1 VFGLWY
7 GSRGARP
14 PPPPHPPPTP
24 PHPLPV
30 PASSPPSAP
39 TPPCR
44 RGDFDFKGKSRA
56 EVSGARIT
64 VWYEEEDKNNRKVSQ
79 SVRVARKVGR

>member
-1 VFGLWY
+1 MEAVNSGPW
-7 GSRGARP
+7 GAR
-14 PPPPHPPPTP
+14 
-24 PHPLPV
+24 V
-30 PASSPPSAP
+30 VY
-39 TPPCR
+39 
-44 RGDFDFKGKSRA
+44 GDTDSLFVLFEGKSRA